1 MYELFLATG
10 EKVRLD
16 ISTVDAIEN
25 VVGKEGVGNRKV
37 LSVETDGQTMARATD
52 TLGSRKNFLQQQH
65 VDHVEGR
72 LATLT
77 YKMNTIG
84 EQKVGV

>member
-1 MYELFLATG
+1 MFLETG

-37 LSVETDGQTMARATD
+37 LSAETDGQTMARAAD
-52 TLGSRKNFLQQQH
+52 TLASRKNFLLIVYHNTFELYFPLKALQH
-65 VDHVEGR
+65 
-72 LATLT
+72 TT
-77 YKMNTIG
+77 
-84 EQKVGV
+84 

>member
-1 MYELFLATG
+1 MFLATG

-37 LSVETDGQTMARATD
+37 LSAETDGQTMARAAD
-52 TLGSRKNFLQQQH
+52 TLASRKNFLQQQH

-72 LATLT
+72 LAALT
-77 YKMNTIG
+77 YKMKLLG
-84 EQKVGV
+84 RRRLGCR